1 MYSDELIILM
11 CCALYTNTKKKKES
25 MSTIDNTNTVNID
38 DIETEVSSEN
48 VTIEEIVSDNNED
61 IVDVTETIEE
71 VSENEETDI
80 EPETYIHED
89 VIDIEEAVS
98 EELQDIDTYNT
109 IHFNRKSVK
118 NTGTSTI
125 SLEERKARIRN
136 YKSKKEE
143 MDEILD
149 ILDVNDID
157 TNNNIDTDTNDKKN
171 NKPIHFHFDDIT
183 LIADTGI
190 EDLDKKLN
198 SQLNSAIKRSN
209 RRYEEEFPLS
219 EYARVIRQNK
229 K

>member
-1 MYSDELIILM
+1 MYSNELIILM
-11 CCALYTNTKKKKES
+11 CCALYNNTKKKKES
-25 MSTIDNTNTVNID
+25 IATVDNTDTVSID
-38 DIETEVSSEN
+38 DIEIEVSSEN
-48 VTIEEIVSDNNED
+48 TTIKEIVSDNNED
-61 IVDVTETIEE
+61 IIDVTEIIEE
-71 VSENEETDI
+71 VSENKETDI
-80 EPETYIHED
+80 ETEIYINED
-89 VIDIEEAVS
+89 IIDIEETTS

-109 IHFNRKSVK
+109 IHFNRKSIK
-118 NTGTSTI
+118 NTGTNTI

-157 TNNNIDTDTNDKKN
+157 TSDDTDIDDKKN

-209 RRYEEEFPLS
+209 RRYGEEFPLS
-219 EYARVIRQNK
+219 EYARIIRQNK